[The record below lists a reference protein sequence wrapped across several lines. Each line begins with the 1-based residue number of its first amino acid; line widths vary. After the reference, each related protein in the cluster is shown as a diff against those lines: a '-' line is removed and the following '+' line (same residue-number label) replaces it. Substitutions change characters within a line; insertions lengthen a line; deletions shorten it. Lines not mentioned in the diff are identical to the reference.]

1 MVSIFNR
8 FFGKKEDSIKDKII
22 KGFLKKLKFL
32 IFIVFSII
40 MIRYYPT
47 NRLPRKEIAVLVIA
61 LTGCYILL
69 ELVSPTQK
77 IMC

>member
-1 MVSIFNR
+1 MVSVFNR
-8 FFGKKEDSIKDKII
+8 FFGKKKESLKDKVI
-22 KGFLKKLKFL
+22 KEFLKKLKFL

-47 NRLPRKEIAVLVIA
+47 NRLPRKEIAILVIA

-69 ELVSPTQK
+69 EIISPTQK